1 MKENLCILTSNN
13 LRNGGKQTRKC
24 MPPFNDRDS
33 WTSCL
38 LHLLQNHP
46 YPEGFP
52 PRSLLPA
59 IQLQLLHLLSFLKD
73 FVLIKSVSLRG
84 LYSIII
90 CQIPIKLVSFR

>member
-1 MKENLCILTSNN
+1 MKENLCILTSDN

-52 PRSLLPA
+52 PRSLPPRY
-59 IQLQLLHLLSFLKD
+59 
-73 FVLIKSVSLRG
+73 SVATIALTEFSERFCS
-84 LYSIII
+84 Y
-90 CQIPIKLVSFR
+90 

>member
-1 MKENLCILTSNN
+1 MKENLCILTSDN

-33 WTSCL
+33 CTSCL

-52 PRSLLPA
+52 PRSLPPRY
-59 IQLQLLHLLSFLKD
+59 
-73 FVLIKSVSLRG
+73 SVATIALTEFSERFCS
-84 LYSIII
+84 Y
-90 CQIPIKLVSFR
+90 

>member
-1 MKENLCILTSNN
+1 MTETHVPPAFYIFCKTTPIQKDFLLGLC
-13 LRNGGKQTRKC
+13 
-24 MPPFNDRDS
+24 
-33 WTSCL
+33 
-38 LHLLQNHP
+38 
-46 YPEGFP
+46 
-52 PRSLLPA
+52 LPA